1 LTSLDNEKI
10 VLSKCQKKL
19 LLILRNRLS
28 LGVSPTYEELAKEYG
43 CVKSNVHKLL
53 YKLRSKGWVD
63 FISASKG
70 GIKLL

>member
-1 LTSLDNEKI
+1 LTGLENEKI
-10 VLSKCQKKL
+10 VLSKCQNKL

-28 LGVSPTYEELAKEYG
+28 LGVSPTYEELASEYG
-43 CVKSNVHKLL
+43 CVKSNIHKLL
-53 YKLRSKGWVD
+53 YKLRAKGWVD